1 MPKVTKIING
11 EYIGGEKYTITD
23 AGEGKS
29 IISFTPDTVLK
40 EGTPVGAEILNEMQK
55 NGVYSLVGTRS
66 ILGQKEIYTC
76 SIEGI
81 VDFGLFDIILIMTP
95 DTTNTTQNIYLDL
108 SGNEF
113 QIIGNN
119 TILTG
124 DLQANE
130 PYIFKL
136 TSITK
141 KAFLIGSDK
150 LKKGTYPGKASDLKA
165 EIDGK
170 VSKNGDDITGNLT
183 MSGQAPIEINTT
195 YFSGAWR
202 RGIQYLKSGVVTGNI
217 GAFGTDSG
225 LEYLFLSAGN
235 DECVIKN
242 GDAVIKSNRLQT
254 IKKEIVDGV
263 NETYLKLLGNAGLE
277 FDSNLMYIQDV
288 GTKQAGKYYFD
299 KNTLGLFRCKT
310 TTNTTVNDTNFVNES
325 NYATAYKIDN
335 YCELGSSGNNYYAK
349 YADGRLECW
358 GFFEAAKGGTGY
370 VVLPYAFAM
379 INEYNSYTV
388 NIGIL
393 QNTTGVG
400 IPSVTAGNLRF
411 QAFDYQ
417 NRYTESSLYCS
428 YVCKG
433 RWKL

>member
-1 MPKVTKIING
+1 MPFIDDPQGREEVEKVSRRLKLPVWKEFCKGDFRKWWNEWWDKIDTFAEEIEALEIKTGTGLEGGGNLTKNR
-11 EYIGGEKYTITD
+11 T
-23 AGEGKS
+23 
-29 IISFTPDTVLK
+29 
-40 EGTPVGAEILNEMQK
+40 
-55 NGVYSLVGTRS
+55 
-66 ILGQKEIYTC
+66 
-76 SIEGI
+76 
-81 VDFGLFDIILIMTP
+81 
-95 DTTNTTQNIYLDL
+95 LDL
-108 SGNEF
+108 KKATRTELGGV
-113 QIIGNN
+113 IIGNSLN
-119 TILTG
+119 YNEATG
-124 DLQANE
+124 VIDATDIKE
-130 PYIFKL
+130 E
-136 TSITK
+136 
-141 KAFLIGSDK
+141 
-150 LKKGTYPGKASDLKA
+150 LK
-165 EIDGK
+165 GK
-170 VSKNGDDITGNLT
+170 VSKTGDDVTGNLT

-202 RGIQYLKSGVVTGNI
+202 RGIQYLKSGQVIGNI
-217 GAFGTDSG
+217 GAFGTGSG
-225 LEYLFLSAGN
+225 LDYLFLSSGNGN
-235 DECVIKN
+235 DEIMVKN

-254 IKKEIVDGV
+254 IKKEVVDGI

-277 FDSNLMYIQDV
+277 FDSNLMYIQDI

-310 TTNTTVNDTNFVNES
+310 TTNTTTNDTNFVNES

-335 YCELGSSGNNYYAK
+335 YCELGSNGNNYYAK

-393 QNTTGVG
+393 QNTTGIG

>member
-1 MPKVTKIING
+1 MGILTNFLKLLKPEPNDFVDVTKH
-11 EYIGGEKYTITD
+11 
-23 AGEGKS
+23 
-29 IISFTPDTVLK
+29 IS
-40 EGTPVGAEILNEMQK
+40 EN
-55 NGVYSLVGTRS
+55 Y
-66 ILGQKEIYTC
+66 
-76 SIEGI
+76 
-81 VDFGLFDIILIMTP
+81 
-95 DTTNTTQNIYLDL
+95 
-108 SGNEF
+108 
-113 QIIGNN
+113 
-119 TILTG
+119 
-124 DLQANE
+124 
-130 PYIFKL
+130 
-136 TSITK
+136 
-141 KAFLIGSDK
+141 DK
-150 LKKGTYPGKASDLKA
+150 LDKAAETNNQALTNLNNNKLDKGTYNGKADDLDKAKLDKGTYPGTASDIKT

-170 VSKNGDDITGNLT
+170 VSKAGDDVTGNLT

-202 RGIQYLKSGVVTGNI
+202 RGIQYLRSGQVIGNI
-217 GAFGTDSG
+217 GAFGTGSG
-225 LEYLFLSAGN
+225 LEYLFLSSGN
-235 DECVIKN
+235 DEIMVKN
-242 GDAVIKSNRLQT
+242 GDSIIKSNRLQS
-254 IKKEIVDGV
+254 INKEAIAAI
-263 NETYLKLLGNAGLE
+263 NETYSKLSGNAGLE
-277 FDSNLMYIQDV
+277 FDSNLMYIQDI

-370 VVLPYAFAM
+370 VVLPHAFAM

-393 QNTTGVG
+393 QNTTGVV

-428 YVCKG
+428 YTCKG